1 MLTEQPLVSSLPVCP
16 LGLGDSLTGV
26 PGAGVTGAGV
36 TGAAGVVVAGV
47 TGGGVTGAGVVGSG
61 VTGAGVVV
69 ADVTG
74 AGVNA
79 GVVGAGVVG
88 AGVAGLSV
96 VVTSLLSSSHFW
108 HLTKSLGSKNW
119 NGLKF
124 GLQQLTTPLSVP
136 KSSYFWQS
144 SFSFGESL
152 Q

>member
-1 MLTEQPLVSSLPVCP
+1 MEEVPTYFAMDITDLFRTHVLH
-16 LGLGDSLTGV
+16 DS
-26 PGAGVTGAGV
+26 
-36 TGAAGVVVAGV
+36 AATMWDGVAGLSL
-47 TGGGVTGAGVVGSG
+47 VVFS
-61 VTGAGVVV
+61 
-69 ADVTG
+69 
-74 AGVNA
+74 
-79 GVVGAGVVG
+79 
-88 AGVAGLSV
+88 GLSV

>member
-1 MLTEQPLVSSLPVCP
+1 MMTEHPLVSSFPLDP
-16 LGLGDSLTGV
+16 LGLGACV
-26 PGAGVTGAGV
+26 V
-36 TGAAGVVVAGV
+36 VVVAGV
-47 TGGGVTGAGVVGSG
+47 TGGGVTGAGV
-61 VTGAGVVV
+61 TGAGVVV
-69 ADVTG
+69 AGVTG
-74 AGVNA
+74 G
-79 GVVGAGVVG
+79 GVGAGVVG

>member
-1 MLTEQPLVSSLPVCP
+1 MMTEHPLVSSFP
-16 LGLGDSLTGV
+16 LDLGACV
-26 PGAGVTGAGV
+26 VVVVAGVTGAGV
-36 TGAAGVVVAGV
+36 T
-47 TGGGVTGAGVVGSG
+47 
-61 VTGAGVVV
+61 
-69 ADVTG
+69 
-74 AGVNA
+74 
-79 GVVGAGVVG
+79 GAGVVG

>member
-1 MLTEQPLVSSLPVCP
+1 MTKIRIALRQIHRLLMMTEHPLVSSFP
-16 LGLGDSLTGV
+16 LDLG
-26 PGAGVTGAGV
+26 AC
-36 TGAAGVVVAGV
+36 VVVV
-47 TGGGVTGAGVVGSG
+47 VGGVTGAG